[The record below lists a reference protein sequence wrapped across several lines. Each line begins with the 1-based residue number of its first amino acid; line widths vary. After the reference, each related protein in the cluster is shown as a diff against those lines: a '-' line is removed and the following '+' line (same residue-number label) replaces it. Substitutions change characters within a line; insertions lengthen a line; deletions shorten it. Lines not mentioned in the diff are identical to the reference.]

1 MIKAIFFDIDGTLVS
16 FNTHRISETTLDVL
30 YRLKAG
36 GVKLFIASGRHLL
49 IMDNLS
55 GFPFDGYVCM
65 NGSLVFD
72 RGEMIYIHPMDRED
86 AASVVDLTERENIPC
101 VAFAEKEIVLNC
113 RNELTDRV
121 FDMIHLPS
129 PKPVSFA
136 PFREKPVC
144 QFTIFVDK
152 EKEEKYLLPVLKHSV
167 TARWHPEFTDIDPE
181 DITAI
186 SYDAGDGER
195 AFEKQDGTWV
205 YTTDADFPLK
215 QDFPETIAE
224 DMGQLRADR
233 ELVDGDELADYG
245 LEEPVY
251 TVTLTQS
258 DGTVTEIYFG
268 NTVDD
273 YYYVTVNDDGV
284 VYTVSSTAA
293 DNLTQSLDE
302 MAQLDEYPSI
312 GSGNLK
318 KVSITENGETTAY
331 DSENEDQSEDIS
343 GIAGGLGAVTLSE
356 AADYSVADADLAGYG
371 LDEASR
377 ITVEVTYTE
386 DDEDKTMTLYIG
398 GDNGDSS
405 RYVMIDD
412 SRIVY
417 LISDEICSNI
427 LNED

>member
-181 DITAI
+181 NI
-186 SYDAGDGER
+186 SKAEGIARIIARYGIRREEVMAFGDGGNDIEMIEY
-195 AFEKQDGTWV
+195 AGIGV
-205 YTTDADFPLK
+205 AMGNAV
-215 QDFPETIAE
+215 PEV
-224 DMGQLRADR
+224 QNH
-233 ELVDGDELADYG
+233 ADY
-245 LEEPVY
+245 
-251 TVTLTQS
+251 VTAS
-258 DGTVTEIYFG
+258 
-268 NTVDD
+268 VDD
-273 YYYVTVNDDGV
+273 
-284 VYTVSSTAA
+284 
-293 DNLTQSLDE
+293 E
-302 MAQLDEYPSI
+302 
-312 GSGNLK
+312 
-318 KVSITENGETTAY
+318 
-331 DSENEDQSEDIS
+331 
-343 GIAGGLGAVTLSE
+343 GIAAAVRHFGLL
-356 AADYSVADADLAGYG
+356 
-371 LDEASR
+371 
-377 ITVEVTYTE
+377 
-386 DDEDKTMTLYIG
+386 
-398 GDNGDSS
+398 
-405 RYVMIDD
+405 
-412 SRIVY
+412 
-417 LISDEICSNI
+417 
-427 LNED
+427 